1 MMSIMFLALGC
12 LIFILLG
19 SIHWRSVLYTNK
31 FEPEDNAI
39 LDMMKNNNSKITD
52 QTSIWNGLTGF
63 HISHSLGL
71 IIFGVLYITLAID
84 NPDYLF
90 SSIILKTYL
99 LVLPVIYILLAQKYW
114 FSLPR
119 NGFIIGFV
127 LIILSVVLS

>member
-31 FEPEDNAI
+31 IEPEDNAI